1 MSSCQPQRLHCSGH
15 VANIPIV
22 TGDCN
27 RLPCCYQLRLKGSK
41 SLLSPLNSLLAGLK
55 ATDGVVLLDRQ
66 QGGDVNLT
74 NNKFNIRSVFNISE
88 ILELLLKEGDID
100 QETVKKTLKFIEENK
115 LF

>member
-1 MSSCQPQRLHCSGH
+1 M
-15 VANIPIV
+15 
-22 TGDCN
+22 
-27 RLPCCYQLRLKGSK
+27 RLKLKRGFYRLTESI
-41 SLLSPLNSLLAGLK
+41 LGLK
-55 ATDGVVLLDRQ
+55 ATEGVVLLDRQ

-100 QETVKKTLKFIEENK
+100 QDTVEKTLKFIEDNK

>member
-1 MSSCQPQRLHCSGH
+1 MKGLH
-15 VANIPIV
+15 
-22 TGDCN
+22 
-27 RLPCCYQLRLKGSK
+27 
-41 SLLSPLNSLLAGLK
+41 SLLNNLLAGLK

-100 QETVKKTLKFIEENK
+100 QETVEKTLKFIEENK

>member
-1 MSSCQPQRLHCSGH
+1 MTESIL
-15 VANIPIV
+15 
-22 TGDCN
+22 
-27 RLPCCYQLRLKGSK
+27 
-41 SLLSPLNSLLAGLK
+41 GLK
-55 ATDGVVLLDRQ
+55 ATEGVVLLDRQ

-100 QETVKKTLKFIEENK
+100 QDTVEKTLKFIEDNK